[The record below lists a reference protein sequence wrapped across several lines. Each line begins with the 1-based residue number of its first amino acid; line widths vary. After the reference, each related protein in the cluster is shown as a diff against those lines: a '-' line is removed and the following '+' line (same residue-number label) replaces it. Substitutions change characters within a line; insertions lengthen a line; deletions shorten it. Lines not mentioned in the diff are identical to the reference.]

1 MVTIK
6 PERVRAMVVCAEGI
20 GVPRGSGMFRH
31 ALQAVA
37 FHSEENIAAKVDNL
51 KKTFRW
57 SNAEVSIAVSKAPI
71 LLSRSKDVLHRA
83 SKFLISE
90 VGLEP
95 AYIAHRPVMVS
106 LSLEGR
112 LKPRYYVIKF
122 LKENR
127 LLERNR
133 SCYCA
138 VLLTEELFVERYI
151 CPHKEAAPH
160 LAEGYADA
168 CRGEVPANFRFT

>member
-1 MVTIK
+1 
-6 PERVRAMVVCAEGI
+6 
-20 GVPRGSGMFRH
+20 
-31 ALQAVA
+31 
-37 FHSEENIAAKVDNL
+37 VDNL

-57 SNAEVSIAVSKAPI
+57 SHAEVSIAVSKAPI
-71 LLSRSKDVLHRA
+71 LLSRSKDVLHRT

-95 AYIAHRPVMVS
+95 AYVV
-106 LSLEGR
+106 
-112 LKPRYYVIKF
+112 KF

-133 SCYCA
+133 SYYCA

-151 CPHKEAAPH
+151 CPHKESAPH
-160 LAEGYADA
+160 LAEDYADA